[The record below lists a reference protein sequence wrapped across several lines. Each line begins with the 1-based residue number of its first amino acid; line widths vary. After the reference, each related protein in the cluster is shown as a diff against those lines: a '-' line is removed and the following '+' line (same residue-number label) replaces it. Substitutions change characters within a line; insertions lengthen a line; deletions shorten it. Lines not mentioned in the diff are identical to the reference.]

1 MMTAST
7 RLAVM
12 DALGVLENK
21 EQPLPLLPLARRI
34 AELDEGDLSEQ
45 DLVQWLGAAAPG
57 DSLVTRLGSLLARWD
72 GERSAQW
79 ASGTSPNTQARRDF
93 IYVQL
98 GLGPQIQIR
107 IDNLR
112 PIVSGAP
119 TIVSEDFERWFT
131 SQRLSERS
139 FYWRSYKDYLVN
151 RKQWSSQTVDALDQS
166 STDVVER
173 LADPTSAED
182 RSQRGLVVGYVQS
195 GKTANISAVISKAVD
210 VGYRFIIVLTGMHE
224 ALRRQTQRRLDMEVI
239 GVPNILQSLTELEA
253 QGTPKGDY
261 LHDPA
266 WLRGDFSD
274 LGNRPPSPEIIRLTS
289 LDEDFN
295 QHLAHALM
303 FKSNSMHGHLW
314 DPENLFGIPARIAVV
329 KKNKDVLEHLLK
341 AMKANSTSMAEVPAL
356 IIDDESD
363 QASINTTK
371 PSWRTSR
378 DSEDSKVER
387 KRINRAIS
395 DILTLLPRAQY
406 VGYTATPFAN
416 VFIDPD
422 DAEDL
427 FPKDFI
433 IALPEPDGYM
443 GASSFFNSVQ
453 PESPAFALD
462 NKRAYVRELKASD
475 RDLETQ
481 ERELAEAIACFIVT
495 GAIKLFRQHR
505 DPRLERNYRHHTMLV
520 HEATQKSRHREI
532 AGRIVSIWEESDWLG
547 PSGLVKLRQ
556 VFLDLR
562 DTLEDR
568 ADPTA
573 AFVDDF
579 GTLEPFI
586 PFALERIET
595 DTLTLTRGPGNVAL
609 TVNSDTEVAKKMD
622 FDRQQTWKIVVGGA
636 MLSRGFTIEGLTV
649 SYFRRSP
656 RAHDTL
662 LQMGRWFGY
671 RPGYRD
677 LVRIYLAENTSISR
691 TQTVSL
697 YDAFDSMAETE
708 AEFRSQLSIY
718 ASWDGD
724 SPGITP
730 RQVVPLV
737 RQSLPWL
744 KPTAPNKMY
753 NARIVSQREAVFSPK
768 ALAWEPEAVA
778 HNWNVMQPVVSA
790 ASQHVDIYGSDSLER
805 HVPAWAGVLSPEEL
819 AGILRNL
826 HFLPAYGEV
835 VVEPKAKFYEE
846 SQALGNL
853 SDFLV
858 LFPQLMR
865 DGAEGQSV
873 VIPGVGER
881 TLAKRTRNAEDLYGE
896 FTDPAH
902 RQAARNF
909 LGLGSGPTPPE
920 LLDFTRG
927 DLRGVVLAYIIPENG
942 PKTLA
947 RAITRNGPVGPTE
960 CSVGLTIYLPAR
972 SLDPSRNQRI
982 TWQVVGQRA
991 TPQKTAVLDNV
1002 SREP

>member
-1 MMTAST
+1 
-7 RLAVM
+7 M

-21 EQPLPLLPLARRI
+21 EQPSALLPLARRI
-34 AELDEGDLSEQ
+34 AELKESDLTEH
-45 DLVQWLGAAAPG
+45 DLALWLGAAAPG

-98 GLGPQIQIR
+98 GLGPQVRMR
-107 IDNLR
+107 INDLR

-131 SQRLSERS
+131 SQRLSDRT
-139 FYWRSYKDYLVN
+139 FYWRAYKDYLST
-151 RKQWSSQTVDALDQS
+151 RKQWNPQTIDALDQS

-173 LADPTSAED
+173 LADPTGVED

-239 GVPNILQSLTELEA
+239 GVTNILQTSTEFEA

-274 LGNRPPSPEIIRLTS
+274 LGGRSPSPEIMRLTS

-295 QHLAHALM
+295 QHMAHALM

-314 DPENLFGIPARIAVV
+314 EPHNLYGVPARIAVV

-341 AMKANSTSMAEVPAL
+341 AMKANSTSMAEVPTL

-371 PSWRTSR
+371 PSWRSSR
-378 DSEDSKVER
+378 DSEDSKIQR
-387 KRINRAIS
+387 KRINKAIS
-395 DILTLLPRAQY
+395 DILALLPRAQY
-406 VGYTATPFAN
+406 IGYTATPFAN

-433 IALPEPDGYM
+433 VALPEPDGYM

-453 PESPAFALD
+453 PEVPAFALD

-481 ERELAEAIACFIVT
+481 ECELTDAIACFIVT
-495 GAIKLFRQHR
+495 GAIKLFRQQQ
-505 DPRLERNYRHHTMLV
+505 DLRLERNYQHHTMLV

-532 AGRIVSIWEESDWLG
+532 ADRIVAIWGEVNWLSQ
-547 PSGLVKLRQ
+547 SGLEKLRE

-568 ADPTA
+568 ADPSA

-579 GTLEPFI
+579 ETLEPFI
-586 PFALERIET
+586 PVALGRIET
-595 DTLTLTRGPGNVAL
+595 DPVTLARDPENVAL

-708 AEFRSQLSIY
+708 AEFRRQLSIY

-724 SPGITP
+724 TPGITP

-753 NARIVSQREAVFSPK
+753 NARIVSQREPEFSPK

-778 HNWNVMQPVVSA
+778 HNWKVMQPLVSA
-790 ASQHVDIYGSDSLER
+790 ASQHVDIYGSDAVER
-805 HVPAWAGVLSPEEL
+805 HVPAWAGVVPVDEVVDS
-819 AGILRNL
+819 LRRL
-826 HFLPAYGEV
+826 QFLQGYGEV
-835 VVEPKAKFYEE
+835 VVEPKANFYRE
-846 SQALGNL
+846 SEALGNL
-853 SDFLV
+853 SDFLF
-858 LFPQLMR
+858 LFPQLMGE
-865 DGAEGQSV
+865 GAGGQSV
-873 VIPGVGER
+873 LIPGVGYR
-881 TLAKRTRNAEDLYGE
+881 TLAKRTRNAKDWYGE

-902 RQAARNF
+902 RNAAKNY
-909 LGLGSGPTPPE
+909 LGRGTGPVAPE
-920 LLDFTRG
+920 LLEFINE
-927 DLRGVVLAYIIPENG
+927 DLRGVILAYIIPENG
-942 PKTLA
+942 PKA
-947 RAITRNGPVGPTE
+947 PGKQAPREGPVGASE
-960 CSVGLTIYLPAR
+960 CSVGLTIYLPGRA
-972 SLDPSRNQRI
+972 LDPNRNQRI
-982 TWQVVGQRA
+982 TWQVVGKRA
-991 TPQKTAVLDNV
+991 TP
-1002 SREP
+1002 

>member
-1 MMTAST
+1 
-7 RLAVM
+7 M

-21 EQPLPLLPLARRI
+21 EQPSALLPLARRI
-34 AELDEGDLSEQ
+34 AELSEGDLSER
-45 DLVQWLGAAAPG
+45 DLAQWLGSAAPG

-79 ASGTSPNTQARRDF
+79 ASGTFPNTQARRDF
-93 IYVQL
+93 IYLQL
-98 GLGPQIQIR
+98 GLGPQVRIR
-107 IDNLR
+107 IDDLR

-131 SQRLSERS
+131 SERLSERA
-139 FYWRSYKDYLVN
+139 FYWRAYKDYLADK
-151 RKQWSSQTVDALDQS
+151 KQWNPQTIDALDQS

-173 LADPTSAED
+173 LADPTSVD
-182 RSQRGLVVGYVQS
+182 SRSQRGLVVGYVQS

-210 VGYRFIIVLTGMHE
+210 LGYRFIIVLTGMHE

-239 GVPNILQSLTELEA
+239 GVSNILQSSSELEA

-274 LGNRPPSPEIIRLTS
+274 FGGRPPSPEIMRLTS

-314 DPENLFGIPARIAVV
+314 EAENLFGIPARIAVV

-341 AMKANSTSMAEVPAL
+341 AMKANSMSMAEVPTL

-378 DSEDSKVER
+378 DSEDFKVQR

-395 DILTLLPRAQY
+395 DILALLPRAQY

-453 PESPAFALD
+453 PDTPAFTLD
-462 NKRAYVRELKASD
+462 NKQAYVRELRASD
-475 RDLETQ
+475 GDLESQ
-481 ERELAEAIACFIVT
+481 EHELAGAIACFIVT
-495 GAIKLFRQHR
+495 GAIKLFRQER
-505 DPRLERNYRHHTMLV
+505 DPRLERNYQHHTMLV
-520 HEATQKSRHREI
+520 HEATQKSKHREI
-532 AGRIVSIWEESDWLG
+532 ANRIALIWKEADWLG
-547 PSGLVKLRQ
+547 QSGLGKLREA
-556 VFLDLR
+556 FLDLR

-568 ADPTA
+568 SDPSA

-586 PFALERIET
+586 PIALGRIET
-595 DTLTLTRGPGNVAL
+595 DPMTLTRSPKNVAL
-609 TVNSDTEVAKKMD
+609 TVNSDTEVTKKMD

-724 SPGITP
+724 TPGITP

-753 NARIVSQREAVFSPK
+753 NARIVSQREADFSPK
-768 ALAWEPEAVA
+768 ALAWESEAVA
-778 HNWNVMQPVVSA
+778 HNWNVMQPLVSA

-805 HVPAWAGVLSPEEL
+805 HVPAWAGVVSAEEIADGL
-819 AGILRNL
+819 KQLR
-826 HFLPAYGEV
+826 FLQEYGEV
-835 VVEPKAKFYEE
+835 VVEPKANFYRE
-846 SQALGNL
+846 SKALGNL

-858 LFPQLMR
+858 LFPQLMV
-865 DGAEGQSV
+865 DPSGGQSL

-881 TLAKRTRNAEDLYGE
+881 TLAKRTRNAKDWYGE

-902 RQAARNF
+902 RRAAKNF
-909 LGLGSGPTPPE
+909 LGLDTGPVPPE
-920 LLDFTRG
+920 LLEFTNE
-927 DLRGVVLAYIIPENG
+927 DLRGVVLAYIIPESG
-942 PKTLA
+942 PKA
-947 RAITRNGPVGPTE
+947 PGNQAPRESPVRATE
-960 CSVGLTIYLPAR
+960 CSVGLTIYLPRRA
-972 SLDPSRNQRI
+972 LDPNRNQRI
-982 TWQVVGQRA
+982 TWQVVGKRA
-991 TPQKTAVLDNV
+991 KP
-1002 SREP
+1002 